1 VQGSPVFAPVNA
13 NLSGNATRY
22 SPKWTFAF
30 HPQYDL
36 DLANGAKLTFSTD
49 VSYKSRQYHTEF
61 NRLEMST
68 PGYTIVD
75 ASIRFTSPGGSISA
89 QIFVDNLFD
98 KLVEAGTFAVSTSR
112 SIGRTFLPP
121 RVVGATIGYKF

>member
-1 VQGSPVFAPVNA
+1 
-13 NLSGNATRY
+13 
-22 SPKWTFAF
+22 
-30 HPQYDL
+30 
-36 DLANGAKLTFSTD
+36 
-49 VSYKSRQYHTEF
+49 
-61 NRLEMST
+61 MST

-98 KLVEAGTFAVSTSR
+98 KLVEAGSFAVSTSR